1 MQSNLTMSNVS
12 KHIKQESLKNIVL
25 KDVECEQKLAE
36 IKELLGLPVS
46 EDTPN
51 LENEGNE
58 ESNVSDD
65 QRIQSRS
72 RILEG
77 LKGKELKLANQ
88 LLIEIEK
95 STFIDWDDDTLELLI
110 DNKLIAHSNIKL
122 LTAKLVHESSPQI
135 PLGFVSYVDG
145 LLRLKLP
152 LNFFRDSDAI
162 QTREALIVIRGRKEG
177 EEEDNPQNYEDP
189 PRERKRVR
197 SESEGET
204 ANEDFLAK
212 KRKVDDPTNENEVTD
227 VNVTAPDDMRSER
240 RSPRLK
246 LKPKLDYSWQKF
258 NKL

>member
-77 LKGKELKLANQ
+77 LKGK
-88 LLIEIEK
+88 
-95 STFIDWDDDTLELLI
+95 
-110 DNKLIAHSNIKL
+110 
-122 LTAKLVHESSPQI
+122 
-135 PLGFVSYVDG
+135 
-145 LLRLKLP
+145 
-152 LNFFRDSDAI
+152 
-162 QTREALIVIRGRKEG
+162 
-177 EEEDNPQNYEDP
+177 
-189 PRERKRVR
+189 
-197 SESEGET
+197 
-204 ANEDFLAK
+204 
-212 KRKVDDPTNENEVTD
+212 
-227 VNVTAPDDMRSER
+227 
-240 RSPRLK
+240 
-246 LKPKLDYSWQKF
+246 
-258 NKL
+258 